1 MRWLTKLAQIRENE
15 RSLALYYVLLFV
27 LLGAGLA
34 IGKGSMDALF
44 LKRYGVQYLPIMYAV
59 LSVVMA
65 TVSLGYAAF
74 VDRIAP
80 ERSFTVILGIIAVL
94 VAGSWVLISFTN
106 TEWIFPA
113 YFLIYELASEIL
125 LLHGKHYLG
134 QNMDTLQLQ
143 RLSPPIFAGAQVG
156 MGVGGVFLGLA
167 GPTMGIGNIL
177 LVWTAL
183 AAAGAVLIIR
193 RHRRIGISPYFT
205 PGHKGRGGLRKSVEQ
220 ITQGLKLFR
229 TAELLRAS
237 SYALLFMVIAFFI
250 LNYAIN
256 RVFTETFPTEER
268 LGSFIGWLTA
278 VMSTGALLIQVFLT
292 SKLLRRF
299 GVKRI
304 NLIFPAGMVFSFS
317 ALLFAF
323 ALPAAIIG
331 SFAKS
336 VLFPAIRKPARA
348 VFLHALPH
356 AHAGRVGALSMGLV
370 LPLALLSSSGL
381 LILTQS
387 NYDTSHFL
395 LGGLVASL
403 LYFYFKL
410 RVNKAYSSALLSTLR
425 HQLFLPHRY
434 VQNLLHEG
442 NDEVREEL
450 ARGVASP
457 DETVSLAYARMLTE
471 ASPERAT
478 QVIAERLSTASYPMR
493 DRLLRLLVSS
503 RLPIPVTLRHTLAD
517 ADPHLKVTILEA
529 MFDARDEHARSHV
542 ADCLGSDN
550 PRLAAIGVFGV
561 HCYELTDMLPQAR
574 RVWEKLLSS
583 SREVENIAGLEL
595 LARIPE
601 PWALPQLRHLAQQ
614 PSLRVRQA
622 ALHAICRFP
631 AGSLSGFATLLR
643 DLFENPDPEL
653 RTLCVTGF
661 RVLDPEQRNELCLR
675 ALEDR
680 HPAVRDAA
688 LASLEE
694 AMGTERATEIL
705 TRWIVEN
712 RGFPRAQEAAL
723 TAMARFPAPRDIFE
737 RIAEAKIR
745 DATSIASAL
754 RVLQREHAVQT
765 RDSSASALLEI
776 ALEERLKQ
784 VIDLSLMAIERLEDP
799 AAVATVRAGLQSPD
813 RRHFA
818 DACQAMSNLGCKALA
833 AQLVAL
839 LDKVE
844 EDHERPKS
852 GGAAFLDTQ
861 EVLAWGSQHPD
872 SWLRECALWGAAVP
886 MTSQA

>member
-1 MRWLTKLAQIRENE
+1 MRWLIKLAQIRDSE
-15 RSLALYYVLLFV
+15 RSLALYYLALFIV
-27 LLGAGLA
+27 LGAGLA

-44 LKRYGVQYLPIMYAV
+44 LKRYGVQYLPVMYAV

-80 ERSFTVILGIIAVL
+80 ERSFTLILGILAVL
-94 VAGSWVLISFTN
+94 VGGSWLLISFTK
-106 TEWIFPA
+106 TEWIFPV
-113 YFLIYELASEIL
+113 YFLIYELASELVLI
-125 LLHGKHYLG
+125 HGKHYLG

-167 GPTMGIGNIL
+167 GPAIGIGNIL
-177 LVWTAL
+177 LVWTVL
-183 AAAGAVLIIR
+183 AAVGAVMIFR
-193 RHRRIGISPYFT
+193 RHRRAGISPYFT
-205 PGHKGRGGLRKSVEQ
+205 PGRKGRGGLRKSVEQ

-237 SYALLFMVIAFFI
+237 SYALFFMVVAFFI

-256 RVFTETFPTEER
+256 RVFTETFTTEER

-299 GVKRI
+299 GVKRV

-317 ALLFAF
+317 ALLYAF

-331 SFAKS
+331 TFAKS

-370 LPLALLSSSGL
+370 LPLALLASSGL
-381 LILTQS
+381 LLLTQTG
-387 NYDTSHFL
+387 YDTSYFL
-395 LGGLVASL
+395 LIGLFASL

-410 RVNKAYSSALLSTLR
+410 RVNRAYTAALLSTLR

-434 VQNLLHEG
+434 IQNLLREG
-442 NDEVREEL
+442 NDEVGEEL
-450 ARGVASP
+450 VRGVANP
-457 DETVSLAYARMLTE
+457 DEEVSLAYARMLAE
-471 ASPERAT
+471 ASPERAP
-478 QVIAERLSTASYPMR
+478 QVIAERLSSASYPMR
-493 DRLLRLLVSS
+493 DRLLRLLINSK
-503 RLPIPVTLRHTLAD
+503 LPVPGSLLDKLTDT
-517 ADPHLKVTILEA
+517 DPHLKVTILET
-529 MFDARDEHARSHV
+529 MFDARDALARPHV
-542 ADCLGSDN
+542 PECLRSEN
-550 PRLAAIGVFGV
+550 PRTAAIGVFGV
-561 HCYELTDMLPQAR
+561 HRYEMNDLRPLAQRT
-574 RVWEKLLSS
+574 WEKLLAS

-601 PWALPQLRHLAQQ
+601 PRLLPQLRQLAYQ
-614 PSLRVRQA
+614 PSPRVRKA
-622 ALHAICRFP
+622 ALCALCRFP
-631 AGSLSGFATLLR
+631 TGSLPDFAAFMH
-643 DLFENPDPEL
+643 DFFETSDPEL
-653 RTLCVTGF
+653 RALCVMGF
-661 RVLDPEQRNELCLR
+661 RVLGPEKRNELCLR

-688 LASLEE
+688 LALLEE

-705 TRWIVEN
+705 AQWIVEN

-723 TAMARFPAPRDIFE
+723 AAMARFPAPRDIFE
-737 RIAEAKIR
+737 RIAESKVR
-745 DATSIASAL
+745 DAASIASAL
-754 RVLQREHAVQT
+754 RVLKREHAVRE
-765 RDSSASALLEI
+765 RDSSARALLEI

-784 VIDLSLMAIERLEDP
+784 VIDLSLTAIGRLEDP
-799 AAVATVRAGLQSPD
+799 AAVATVRAGLRSPD

-818 DACQAMSNLGCKALA
+818 DACQAMSNFGCKTLA
-833 AQLVAL
+833 TQLVAL
-839 LDKVE
+839 LDEVE
-844 EDHERPKS
+844 GDQQKSKS
-852 GGAAFLDTQ
+852 GVAAFSDGQ
-861 EVLAWGSQHPD
+861 EVLAWGSRHSD
-872 SWLRECALWGAAVP
+872 SWLRECASWGAAVP
-886 MTSQA
+886 MASQA